1 MTVVTATTRS
11 LTQPYINNSFDPL
24 QLRHT
29 FAILSYMKPI
39 TPASPHAII
48 MVGIPGSGKS
58 MFAEHFAETFKA
70 PIINESRIAYEAG
83 LDADQTEAVS
93 NLLLNEVLKTERT
106 FLLEAANLT
115 KARRA
120 SLVATITKAGFRTL
134 VVWVQTEAVE
144 AKRRALKA
152 QPNGSGLSEEEF
164 DAIVAAFQP
173 PVAQE
178 KATVISGKHTY
189 ATQLKVVLKQLAG
202 SRPDSHV
209 APPSPR
215 QHGNII
221 IR

>member
-1 MTVVTATTRS
+1 
-11 LTQPYINNSFDPL
+11 
-24 QLRHT
+24 
-29 FAILSYMKPI
+29 MKPI

-58 MFAEHFAETFKA
+58 TFAEHFAETFKA

-93 NLLLNEVLKTERT
+93 ARLLGEILKTERT
-106 FLLEAANLT
+106 FLLEAQNLT

-120 SLVATITKAGFRTL
+120 SLNATITKAGFRPL
-134 VVWVQTEAVE
+134 VVWVQTESLE
-144 AKRRALKA
+144 AKRRAMKA

-164 DAIVAAFQP
+164 DDIYTNFQP
-173 PVAQE
+173 PLAQE
-178 KATVISGKHTY
+178 KAIVISGKHTY

-202 SRPDSHV
+202 SRPENHV
-209 APPSPR
+209 TPPNPR
-215 QHGNII
+215 QPGNIV